1 MAFDSVLFRYY
12 KSQLQREVQTIREL
26 RVQLESKDR
35 VLQRSTMT
43 AASVR
48 QSSAIAPTS
57 MHAAAVRSQTAAS
70 TSSHPPRSSTVSSRD

>member
-1 MAFDSVLFRYY
+1 MTPAFFRYY

-48 QSSAIAPTS
+48 HSSAVVPTS
-57 MHAAAVRSQTAAS
+57 SNAAVRSQTAAS
-70 TSSHPPRSSTVSSRD
+70 SSSLPPRSSTVSSRN

>member
-1 MAFDSVLFRYY
+1 MTPAFLRYY

-43 AASVR
+43 AASAR
-48 QSSAIAPTS
+48 HSSAVAPS
-57 MHAAAVRSQTAAS
+57 SSNAAVRSQTAAS
-70 TSSHPPRSSTVSSRD
+70 SSSLPPRSSTVSSRN